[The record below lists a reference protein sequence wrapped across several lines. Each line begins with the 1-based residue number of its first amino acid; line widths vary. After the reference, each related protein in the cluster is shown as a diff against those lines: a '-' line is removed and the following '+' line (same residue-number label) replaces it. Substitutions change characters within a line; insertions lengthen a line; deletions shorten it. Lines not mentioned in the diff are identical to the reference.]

1 MFIFYSA
8 CLVAIGFLFMTLIAV
23 KQMELR
29 WQYAGIYP
37 VTIGY
42 FSIVALAKA

>member
-1 MFIFYSA
+1 MFTFYSA
-8 CLVAIGFLFMTLIAV
+8 CLAAIEFLFMALMAV

-29 WQYAGIYP
+29 WQYVGIYP

>member
-1 MFIFYSA
+1 MFIFYNA
-8 CLVAIGFLFMTLIAV
+8 CLAAIGFLFMALMAV

-37 VTIGY
+37 VMIEY
-42 FSIVALAKA
+42 FSVVAIAKA